1 MKRDVDNA
9 MIAGVCAGIANELK
23 VDPVLIRLGFLLAF
37 LLCGICPIIYLI
49 LWVIMQ
55 PQK

>member
-37 LLCGICPIIYLI
+37 LLWGIGPIIYLI